1 MDTAKCLRYNFEKN
15 NHIVQL
21 NIIFYNLRDQNSND
35 IYKYIKIYLTSNTHN
50 ARLLEVIEMR
60 YSVSL

>member
-15 NHIVQL
+15 YHIVQL
-21 NIIFYNLRDQNSND
+21 IIIFYNLRDQNSND
-35 IYKYIKIYLTSNTHN
+35 KYINTLKYLTSNTHN
-50 ARLLEVIEMR
+50 ARLLVVMEMR